1 MANPVDRHLPET
13 RFARAGDISIA
24 YQVLGN
30 GPLALVVVP
39 GIVSHV
45 EFAHELPGYTKVL
58 ERFASFSKVITFD
71 KRGQGLSDRIEG
83 AATLEERMDDLQ
95 AVMKATSCT
104 KAALLGISEGASM
117 AALYAATFPDRVS
130 HLILYG
136 GCARFSNCEDYK
148 HIYDAELI
156 RRSIPYW
163 GKGLSIKTLAPSFAD
178 NPDWAGIWAKGERLC
193 LSPGSYRAMLEAN
206 MQLDVRAVLPQI
218 RTPTL
223 VLHRALDL
231 AVPVANGKYLAQH
244 IPGARY
250 IEYPKGDHVFTA
262 VADLDGLCGDIEE
275 FLTGSRYLSPTEYDR
290 ILATVMFTDIIDSTK
305 RVAELGDKRWQALL
319 DEHDQLARR
328 LVEQHRGRFVK
339 STGDGV
345 LATFDGPARAVRCAQ
360 AMSGAMRR
368 LGIPIRVG
376 VHTGEIENRVGDV
389 AGITV
394 HVAARIMASADAEE
408 ILVSRV
414 VTDLVAGSGLS
425 FGSYGMRS
433 LKGVDGQW
441 ELFSVQTA

>member
-1 MANPVDRHLPET
+1 
-13 RFARAGDISIA
+13 
-24 YQVLGN
+24 
-30 GPLALVVVP
+30 
-39 GIVSHV
+39 
-45 EFAHELPGYTKVL
+45 
-58 ERFASFSKVITFD
+58 
-71 KRGQGLSDRIEG
+71 
-83 AATLEERMDDLQ
+83 
-95 AVMKATSCT
+95 
-104 KAALLGISEGASM
+104 
-117 AALYAATFPDRVS
+117 
-130 HLILYG
+130 
-136 GCARFSNCEDYK
+136 
-148 HIYDAELI
+148 
-156 RRSIPYW
+156 
-163 GKGLSIKTLAPSFAD
+163 
-178 NPDWAGIWAKGERLC
+178 
-193 LSPGSYRAMLEAN
+193 
-206 MQLDVRAVLPQI
+206 
-218 RTPTL
+218 
-223 VLHRALDL
+223 
-231 AVPVANGKYLAQH
+231 
-244 IPGARY
+244 
-250 IEYPKGDHVFTA
+250 
-262 VADLDGLCGDIEE
+262 
-275 FLTGSRYLSPTEYDR
+275 
-290 ILATVMFTDIIDSTK
+290 MFTDIIDSTK